1 MIPILEQTPAE
12 LRDWFVQHGLP
23 AYRAG
28 QVRKWLFQKRAAGF
42 EEMTDL
48 PAKLREQLA
57 AEFQTFSTTVVKH
70 HKAADGAEKLLL
82 QLHDGERIECVLLRD
97 DKGHCTACIST
108 QIGCAMGCVFCATG
122 LDGVVRNLTRG
133 EIVEQ
138 ILHIQRLLK
147 GPAWR
152 CKNTPRLAPA
162 STPGGKTQTGVE
174 CSDPAWTPGLNK
186 SSPESTQNQLESTER
201 LSHIVVMGMG
211 EPLLNLDALM
221 PALADAAGRDGLG
234 IGARRITISTVGIP
248 AGIRRLARG
257 AEKGSGPICRNGPEG
272 AAHKLDLTPF
282 PPYHLAVSLHAADNE
297 LRNRLVPANRGFGV
311 AAILAAADEY
321 FELTGRRVT
330 FEYVLL
336 SGVNDRPE
344 HARRLAALLRG
355 RPALVNLIPY
365 NPVPGLPY
373 RKPSSA
379 ATARFVDVLTQGGL
393 NVAIRHRKG
402 DRIGAACG
410 QLRRGVVDSG

>member
-1 MIPILEQTPAE
+1 MIPILEQSPAE

-57 AEFQTFSTTVVKH
+57 AEFQTFSTTVAKH

-82 QLHDGERIECVLLRD
+82 QLHDAERIECVLLRD

-108 QIGCAMGCVFCATG
+108 QVGCAMGCVFCATG

-138 ILHIQRLLK
+138 ILHIQRLLAF
-147 GPAWR
+147 P
-152 CKNTPRLAPA
+152 
-162 STPGGKTQTGVE
+162 Q
-174 CSDPAWTPGLNK
+174 
-186 SSPESTQNQLESTER
+186 ER

-211 EPLLNLDALM
+211 EPLLNLDALL

-234 IGARRITISTVGIP
+234 IGARRITISTVGLP
-248 AGIRRLARG
+248 AGIQRLARG
-257 AEKGSGPICRNGPEG
+257 AEKGSGPICRNGPKG

-282 PPYHLAVSLHAADNE
+282 PPYHLAVSLHAADDE
-297 LRNRLVPANRGFGV
+297 LRNELAPANRGFSV

-330 FEYVLL
+330 FECVLL

-344 HARRLAALLRG
+344 HARRLVTLLRG

-379 ATARFVDVLTQGGL
+379 ATARFADVLTQGGL

-410 QLRRGVVDSG
+410 QLRRGVVDGG